1 MARKVLRVRALTGR
15 EQPQLRQLAV
25 KGPDARVVR
34 RAQVIR
40 LSAGGM
46 PPHEIARLLDRSWSG
61 VRKTINRFN
70 REGMASLADKPGRG
84 RPRKAN
90 DRYVALLKEAV
101 QQSPRDLGYAFNAW
115 TLDRLREHLAL
126 KTRVTLS
133 NARLSVLMRET
144 RIVYRRPKH
153 GMSHLRD
160 PKEYDEKKAFLAFLK
175 RGRHG
180 PRSSSTCCT
189 STSVRFISTRP

>member
-1 MARKVLRVRALTGR
+1 MSRQVLHVRALTDQ
-15 EQPQLRQLAV
+15 EQTQLRRLAA
-25 KGPDARVVR
+25 KSLDARVVR
-34 RAQVIR
+34 RVQVVR

-46 PPHEIARLLDRSWSG
+46 APHEIARLLDRSWSG

-70 REGMASLADKPGRG
+70 REGMASLSDKPGRG
-84 RPRKAN
+84 RHRKAD

-101 QQSPRDLGYAFNAW
+101 QRSPRDLGYVFNAW

-126 KTRVTLS
+126 KTRVILS
-133 NARLSVLMRET
+133 NGRLSELMREN

-175 RGRHG
+175 RGRHDQT
-180 PRSSSTCCT
+180 PASTCCT
-189 STSVRFISTRP
+189 SMSVRFTSTRP